1 MPLDWLFE
9 RFRRHARE
17 DAIVWQDEICSY
29 GRLLESVTS
38 AADLLESE
46 QIGRGTPIMVNA
58 DYSPGAIALML
69 AAAARG
75 GVVVPVAS
83 HVVADRPKL
92 ARITQCH
99 ACIDVPDGLTYRLT
113 RLDHQVDHPLLLHLT
128 RNCRPGLVLFSSG
141 STGEPKAT
149 LHDLEALL
157 GRFKTERHTQRIA
170 TFLLFDHIGGF
181 NTLMYALS
189 NHGCLIT
196 LPARD
201 PETVCRT
208 IARHRVEVLPT
219 SPTFLNL
226 LLMSGA
232 LDRHDLSSL
241 KLINYATEVM
251 PQATL
256 DRLNKALPGVVFH
269 QSYGL
274 SEVGIMRTK
283 SRARDSVWLSVE
295 GATQVRVV
303 DGILQIKAPSAML
316 GYLNA
321 PSPFTDDG
329 WFNTQDEV
337 EADGQWFRIK
347 GRQTD
352 IINVGG
358 EKVYPAEVEAVIM
371 EVDNIA
377 DVTVASEPHPFTG
390 RIVVAEVTTRAD
402 EDLKE
407 VARRVRA
414 HCFRRLASFKV
425 PVKVI
430 RTADRRITE
439 RFKKERRMKLDA

>member
-1 MPLDWLFE
+1 MPLEWLFE

-17 DAIVWQDEICSY
+17 DAIVWQGETYSY
-29 GRLLESVTS
+29 GRLLENVAS
-38 AADLLESE
+38 AADLLESAKIE
-46 QIGRGTPIMVNA
+46 RGMPIMLNA

-69 AAAARG
+69 AVAARG

-83 HVVADRPKL
+83 HVVADRAKL
-92 ARITQCH
+92 ARITQCC
-99 ACIDVPDGLTYRLT
+99 ACIDVPNGLTYRLS
-113 RLDHQVDHPLLLHLT
+113 RLDHQIDHPLLLQLA

-149 LHDLEALL
+149 LHDLDALL
-157 GRFKTERHTQRIA
+157 NRFKAERHTQRIA

-189 NHGCLIT
+189 NHGCVIT
-196 LPARD
+196 LQARD

-208 IARHRVEVLPT
+208 ITRHRVEVLPT

-256 DRLNKALPGVVFH
+256 DRLNKALPGVTFH

-274 SEVGIMRTK
+274 SEVGIMRTR

-295 GATQVRVV
+295 GDAQVRVV

-337 EADGQWFRIK
+337 EVDGQWFRIK

-407 VARRVRA
+407 VAKRVRV

-425 PVKVI
+425 PVKV
-430 RTADRRITE
+430 TQATDRRITE
-439 RFKKERRMKLDA
+439 RFKKERRTKIRA

>member
-1 MPLDWLFE
+1 MPLDWLLE
-9 RFRRHARE
+9 RFLRHARE
-17 DAIVWQDEICSY
+17 DAIVWRDETYSY

-38 AADLLESE
+38 AADFLESE
-46 QIGRGTPIMVNA
+46 DVERGTPVMLNA
-58 DYSPGAIALML
+58 DYSPRAIALML

-83 HVVADRPKL
+83 HVVADRMKL
-92 ARITQCH
+92 ARIAQCR
-99 ACIDVPDGLTYRLT
+99 ACIDVPDGLSYHLT
-113 RLDHQVDHPLLLHLT
+113 RLDHRIDHPLLLQLT

-157 GRFKTERHTQRIA
+157 SRFKAERHTQRII

-189 NHGCLIT
+189 NHGCVIT
-196 LPARD
+196 LQTRD
-201 PETVCRT
+201 PETVCRM

-226 LLMSGA
+226 LLVSGA

-256 DRLNKALPGVVFH
+256 DRLNKALPGVTFH

-274 SEVGIMRTK
+274 SEVGIIRTR

-295 GATQVRVV
+295 DDTQIRVF

-337 EADGQWFRIK
+337 EADGRWFRIK

-358 EKVYPAEVEAVIM
+358 EKVYPAEVESVIM

-377 DVTVASEPHPFTG
+377 DVTVTSEPHPFTG
-390 RIVVAEVTTRAD
+390 RIVVAEVTIQAD
-402 EDLKE
+402 EDIKE

-414 HCFRRLASFKV
+414 HCFRRLAPFKV
-425 PVKVI
+425 PVKI
-430 RTADRRITE
+430 THAADRRITE
-439 RFKKERRMKLDA
+439 RFKKVRRTKLCA

>member
-9 RFRRHARE
+9 RFRRYARE
-17 DAIVWQDEICSY
+17 DAIVWQDETYSY
-29 GRLLESVTS
+29 ARLLESAAS
-38 AADLLESE
+38 AADLLEFQHIE
-46 QIGRGTPIMVNA
+46 RGTPIMLNA

-83 HVVADRPKL
+83 HVVADRARL
-92 ARITQCH
+92 ARIAQCC
-99 ACIDVPDGLTYRLT
+99 ACIDVPNGLTFDVT
-113 RLDHQVDHPLLLHLT
+113 RLDHQVDHPLLLQLT

-157 GRFKTERHTQRIA
+157 SRFNVERHTQRIA

-189 NHGCLIT
+189 NHGCVVT
-196 LPARD
+196 LQARD
-201 PETVCRT
+201 PETVCQT
-208 IARHRVEVLPT
+208 ITRHRVEVLPT

-251 PQATL
+251 PPATL
-256 DRLNKALPGVVFH
+256 NRLNKALPGSF
-269 QSYGL
+269 ST
-274 SEVGIMRTK
+274 SPTASAK
-283 SRARDSVWLSVE
+283 SASCAPDRARATLSGCRSRVTPRSGWLI
-295 GATQVRVV
+295 
-303 DGILQIKAPSAML
+303 GIIQIKAPSAML

-337 EADGQWFRIK
+337 EVDGQWFRIK

-390 RIVVAEVTTRAD
+390 RIVVAEVTTRAA
-402 EDLKE
+402 EDLQE

-425 PVKVI
+425 PVKVT
-430 RTADRRITE
+430 RAADRRITE
-439 RFKKERRMKLDA
+439 RFKKERRTKLRA

>member
-1 MPLDWLFE
+1 ML
-9 RFRRHARE
+9 
-17 DAIVWQDEICSY
+17 
-29 GRLLESVTS
+29 
-38 AADLLESE
+38 
-46 QIGRGTPIMVNA
+46 NA

-83 HVVADRPKL
+83 HVVADRAEL
-92 ARITQCH
+92 ARIAQCR
-99 ACIDVPDGLTYRLT
+99 ACIDVPNGLTYDVT
-113 RLDHQVDHPLLLHLT
+113 RLDHQVDHPLLLQLT

-149 LHDLEALL
+149 VHDLEVLL
-157 GRFKTERHTQRIA
+157 SRFKVERHTQRIA

-189 NHGCLIT
+189 NHGCIIT
-196 LPARD
+196 LQARD

-208 IARHRVEVLPT
+208 ITRHRVEVLPT

-226 LLMSGA
+226 LVMSGA

-251 PQATL
+251 PPATL
-256 DRLNKALPGVVFH
+256 DRLNKALPEVIFH

-274 SEVGIMRTK
+274 SEVGIMRTR

-295 GATQVRVV
+295 GDVQVRVV

-337 EADGQWFRIK
+337 EVDGQWIRIK
-347 GRQTD
+347 GRQSD

-377 DVTVASEPHPFTG
+377 DVTVTSEPHPFTG

-407 VARRVRA
+407 LGRRVRA

-425 PVKVI
+425 PVKVT
-430 RTADRRITE
+430 RAADRRITD
-439 RFKKERRMKLDA
+439 RFKKERRTKRRA